1 MSNSKKNPEVVLVD
15 YEENMS
21 LKEAAT
27 FLETIAKKLREEGTF
42 TLTQGNDSYDVTPA
56 EIVELEVKL
65 EKEKNKNKFELELEW
80 HDGNKGSSLT
90 ID

>member
-1 MSNSKKNPEVVLVD
+1 MSNSKKNPKVVLVD
-15 YEENMS
+15 YEEKMS

-27 FLETIAKKLREEGTF
+27 FLETIAKKLRDEGTF
-42 TLTQGNDSYDVTPA
+42 TLTQGDDSHDVTPA

-80 HDGNKGSSLT
+80 RDGNEGSSLSV
-90 ID
+90 D